1 MDNDGDGVNDSVWVD
16 LDLPLITSAEGKLL
30 KMMTA
35 YYIEDLD
42 NRLDLN
48 AVGNSAQLTSNDFR
62 ANPIEWQSDD
72 QSELHVASD
81 RLATRFWPGAGGVLA
96 KTSVW

>member
-1 MDNDGDGVNDSVWVD
+1 MLNLDLGGRWNNWTSGTPSPLETFLTWTRWLTGGPWDVDNDGDGVNDSVWVD
-16 LDLPLITSAEGKLL
+16 LDLPVITSGAEGKLL

-48 AVGNSAQLTSNDFR
+48 A
-62 ANPIEWQSDD
+62 
-72 QSELHVASD
+72 
-81 RLATRFWPGAGGVLA
+81 
-96 KTSVW
+96 K